1 MRVPLQGFMGK
12 TWDGGDIAARPE
24 VWREVYRVLKPG
36 AHLLAF
42 GGTRT
47 YHRMACAIEDAGFEI
62 RDTIMWVYGSGFP
75 ESHDVSK
82 GIDRAA
88 GAKRDTSYKP
98 NNGNAVYGASMGGGE
113 WNAPR
118 DPPVTAAA
126 RQWQGWGTALKPA
139 IEPILL
145 ARKPLSEKTVATNVL
160 KWGTGALNIGGCRI
174 PTDEQFH
181 VPQSDPHRRGQSAGE
196 YCVSTRNTKRM
207 HNAQRA
213 NIERTANL
221 GRWPANLVHDGSA
234 EVVARFPDLHG
245 HGSTVH
251 STGAIKGMFKQGDN
265 AKVLEQ
271 AGGESGSPARFFYT
285 AEADQ
290 DTRLGS
296 STPQ

>member
-1 MRVPLQGFMGK
+1 M
-12 TWDGGDIAARPE
+12 
-24 VWREVYRVLKPG
+24 LKPG

-98 NNGNAVYGASMGGGE
+98 NNGNGVYGASMGGGE

-139 IEPILL
+139 VEPILL

-181 VPQSDPHRRGQSAGE
+181 VPSP
-196 YCVSTRNTKRM
+196 
-207 HNAQRA
+207 
-213 NIERTANL
+213 IL
-221 GRWPANLVHDGSA
+221 
-234 EVVARFPDLHG
+234 
-245 HGSTVH
+245 
-251 STGAIKGMFKQGDN
+251 TGAGRVQANTVFLPVIQNGCITLNVPTSN
-265 AKVLEQ
+265 APPISA
-271 AGGESGSPARFFYT
+271 AGPPT
-285 AEADQ
+285 
-290 DTRLGS
+290 S
-296 STPQ
+296 STMAAPKWWLGFLIFMAMAAQFTALVQSKECSSRAIMPRCLNKLVENPALRQIFLYG